1 MLFPID
7 MNDPVSVY
15 TAEHIEWP
23 ATFSKNANES
33 LRYFDAFSEFST
45 AYLFRYKGKL
55 VITDESLY
63 LTNHGT
69 GEPGSPL
76 GGPRAEFDTMAQVEA
91 WLEDVH
97 SDLEVD
103 GFDFIRMEYDWEG

>member
-1 MLFPID
+1 MIAID
-7 MNDPVSVY
+7 MNDPVAALS
-15 TAEHIEWP
+15 AECIAWP
-23 ATFSKNANES
+23 DSFSEKAKET

-45 AYLFRYKGKL
+45 AFLFRYKGKL

-91 WLEDVH
+91 WLVDVH